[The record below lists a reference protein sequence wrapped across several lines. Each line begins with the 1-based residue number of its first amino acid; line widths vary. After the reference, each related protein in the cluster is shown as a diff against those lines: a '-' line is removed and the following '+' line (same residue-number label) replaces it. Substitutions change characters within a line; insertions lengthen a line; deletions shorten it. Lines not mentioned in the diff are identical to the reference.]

1 MIGHFGSFLGNI
13 NLQVKHSQNQAKKG
27 QDQTKNG
34 GKSTPNLIL
43 NNRTINSVKS
53 GSPP

>member
-1 MIGHFGSFLGNI
+1 MEVFG
-13 NLQVKHSQNQAKKG
+13 KHKPTGKTLTKPGKKRTRP
-27 QDQTKNG
+27 DKKW

-53 GSPP
+53 GSPHSVKI